1 MLPHESAELHVSGEA
16 IYTDDLP
23 ELAGTLHCALGLSQ
37 RAHANIASM
46 DISAVRSSPGV
57 VDVITAADIPGRN
70 DCGPII
76 HDDPIL
82 ADGLVQCVGQP
93 IFAVIAVSYDAAR
106 RAVQKANIEY
116 DDLLAIR
123 TPKEALQ
130 KQSFVVPPMHR
141 QMGAPDQKL
150 DSAPHRLKGEMD
162 IGGQEQFYLEGQ
174 ISYAIP
180 KERGCIHLYC
190 STQHPTEMQ
199 HLVAEALALASNQ
212 VTVEVRR
219 MGGGFGGK
227 ESQSAMFACIA
238 SIAAHRLQ
246 QPVKLR
252 LDRDDDF
259 MATGKRHCF
268 YYDYDIGY
276 DNDGRILAAKISM
289 VSRAGYSTDLSP
301 PVVTRAL
308 CHFDNAYY
316 LSDVSIS
323 AMCGKTNT
331 QSNTAFR
338 GFGGPQGAIA
348 IEYIIDDIARDLG
361 KDPLDVRKL
370 NFYGI
375 NERNTTPYDSS
386 GQRQY
391 YSRIGRRAG
400 EIQ

>member
-1 MLPHESAELHVSGEA
+1 
-16 IYTDDLP
+16 
-23 ELAGTLHCALGLSQ
+23 
-37 RAHANIASM
+37 
-46 DISAVRSSPGV
+46 
-57 VDVITAADIPGRN
+57 
-70 DCGPII
+70 
-76 HDDPIL
+76 
-82 ADGLVQCVGQP
+82 
-93 IFAVIAVSYDAAR
+93 
-106 RAVQKANIEY
+106 
-116 DDLLAIR
+116 
-123 TPKEALQ
+123 
-130 KQSFVVPPMHR
+130 
-141 QMGAPDQKL
+141 
-150 DSAPHRLKGEMD
+150 
-162 IGGQEQFYLEGQ
+162 
-174 ISYAIP
+174 
-180 KERGCIHLYC
+180 
-190 STQHPTEMQ
+190 
-199 HLVAEALALASNQ
+199 
-212 VTVEVRR
+212 
-219 MGGGFGGK
+219 
-227 ESQSAMFACIA
+227 
-238 SIAAHRLQ
+238 
-246 QPVKLR
+246 
-252 LDRDDDF
+252 